1 MADSELLATVRRPLS
16 PDTQI
21 EIRASRS
28 EYQIVQD
35 ILEEEGVQYPR
46 LQYDGARKV
55 AIVSA
60 APTPLHGEMVGQLL
74 RKITRAVDKTPGL
87 HENIKDGLSI
97 ANDMR
102 NTEDTGDTSTTRN
115 WDGAL
120 RYLTEEE
127 TGPSHTLMIAVEVGL
142 AQTHACLR
150 AAISF
155 SVCALRCRVGI
166 AMCITEGNRGTR
178 PSPKY
183 YTTPEEKKAAVQ
195 EAEHVLRSQR
205 RAYPFGPLKIGEDT
219 WFGKITSVV
228 LETYRLEDETSP
240 PDTLLD
246 PTQSFTIVHDG
257 RFVGGEVPSN
267 LAEITLGDCIP
278 THILSGNNIEAT
290 PVNFFHRDWFERSFC
305 SAMVQTAMERI
316 KDKYQVQRV

>member
-1 MADSELLATVRRPLS
+1 MADFELFATVRRPLS

-35 ILEEEGVQYPR
+35 ILEEEAVQYPR

-74 RKITRAVDKTPGL
+74 SKIYGEVTTSPGL
-87 HENIKDGLSI
+87 NTNIRSGLSV

-127 TGPSHTLMIAVEVGL
+127 TGPSHTLMIAVES
-142 AQTHACLR
+142 LR

-155 SVCALRCRVGI
+155 SVCAPRCRVGI
-166 AMCITEGNRGTR
+166 AMCITEGNRGT
-178 PSPKY
+178 PSSPKY
-183 YTTPEEKKAAVQ
+183 YTAPKEKRAAVR
-195 EAEHVLRSQR
+195 EAEHVLRSQL
-205 RAYPFGPLKIGEDT
+205 RAYPFGPLKIAEDT

-240 PDTLLD
+240 QDTLLD
-246 PTQSFTIVHDG
+246 PTQSFTIVDNG

-290 PVNFFHRDWFERSFC
+290 AVNFFHRDWFERSFC
-305 SAMVQTAMERI
+305 SAMFQTAMERI

>member
-1 MADSELLATVRRPLS
+1 MADSELFATVRRPLS

-35 ILEEEGVQYPR
+35 ILEEEDVQYPR

-74 RKITRAVDKTPGL
+74 SKIYGEVMTSPLLNA
-87 HENIKDGLSI
+87 NIRSGLSV

-127 TGPSHTLMIAVEVGL
+127 TGPSHILMIAIEVGL
-142 AQTHACLR
+142 AQTHASLR

-155 SVCALRCRVGI
+155 SVW
-166 AMCITEGNRGTR
+166 NHGTG

-183 YTTPEEKKAAVQ
+183 YTAPEEKRAAVQ
-195 EAEHVLRSQR
+195 EAEHVIRSQL
-205 RAYPFGPLKIGEDT
+205 RAYPFGPLKIAEDT

-228 LETYRLEDETSP
+228 LETYRLEDETQS

-246 PTQSFTIVHDG
+246 PTQSFTIVDDG

-290 PVNFFHRDWFERSFC
+290 AVNFFHRDWFERSFC
-305 SAMVQTAMERI
+305 SAMFQTAIERI
-316 KDKYQVQRV
+316 KDKCQVQRV